1 MKGELNILP
10 EYLKNSKVNIS
21 VLILIALVM
30 YPFGNVI
37 GGYFPSQ
44 GPTDITTLSI
54 GDTVVN
60 GTTITDSSKIRK
72 VPILY
77 HPEYLIDYVSDM
89 RFYDFIDALI
99 TGTVKTPI
107 ERITDDSIS
116 KAGVAQG
123 FNGPG
128 VLAVTD
134 NKLTVNPPA
143 IFVYGY
149 KTPYTFGIKT
159 NNGLQIVEGKNVLKV
174 VPYDQI
180 SNSTI
185 PHDYVNVN
193 SVKEWFND
201 AEIGKRITLGYAIA
215 NFNDDRNLVTPENI
229 RSLFGDD
236 VVNYMENYPSGLPVL
251 VYNGSVTEKVIGTGG
266 DSLGSF
272 PQYNDAT
279 REHNSR
285 EFAEAWNGTIIPP
298 HTTSS
303 GKETVGFG
311 RSPDPHAPGGWA
323 SHGVCPAARALRGAV
338 SGAGF
343 GLPTGLNWGEY
354 AVNFGFSPAVD
365 VKVTNTKDYPVKIV
379 MWTEGSG
386 PGMSIH
392 AKVIGLIPST

>member
-1 MKGELNILP
+1 
-10 EYLKNSKVNIS
+10 
-21 VLILIALVM
+21 M
-30 YPFGNVI
+30 YPFGNVMSN
-37 GGYFPSQ
+37 YYPLQ
-44 GPTDITTLSI
+44 GPTEIIDLKL
-54 GDTVVN
+54 GDTVVA
-60 GTTITDSSKIRK
+60 GMDIVDDSKIRK
-72 VPILY
+72 VPVLY
-77 HPEYLIDYVSDM
+77 NPEYLVDYIKDM
-89 RFYDFIDALI
+89 RFYDFIEAFI

-107 ERITDDSIS
+107 GRITDDTIS
-116 KAGVAQG
+116 KYGTAQG

-128 VLAVTD
+128 VLAIKE
-134 NKLTVNPPA
+134 NKLVVNPPSD
-143 IFVYGY
+143 FVYGY
-149 KTPYTFGIKT
+149 KTPYTFGVKT
-159 NNGLQIVEGKNVLKV
+159 KDGLQIVEGKQVLKV

-180 SNSTI
+180 SNDTI
-185 PHDYVNVN
+185 PHDYVSANG
-193 SVKEWFND
+193 VKKWFSGAGNG
-201 AEIGKRITLGYAIA
+201 ERITLGYAIA
-215 NFNDDRNLVTPENI
+215 NFNDGRNLITPENI
-229 RSLFGDD
+229 KTFFGDG
-236 VVNYMENYPSGLPVL
+236 VINYMENYPSGLPIL
-251 VYNGSVTEKVIGTGG
+251 VYAGSVTEKVIGTGG

-272 PQYNDAT
+272 PEYNDAI

-285 EFAEAWNGTIIPP
+285 EFVKAWNGTIIPP

-392 AKVIGLIPST
+392 AKVIGLIPNS